1 MFTKD
6 FFKDKLVLFLG
17 FLTVFLTIF
26 NVALVLLQADFGQAK
41 ITFRHWLVNGNS
53 QFEATEP
60 SYLYAFIFVALIV
73 LATSCLMSY
82 KIYDHFRPGAYAT
95 FILSQ
100 IVLVANI
107 FIAEILI
114 TL

>member
-6 FFKDKLVLFLG
+6 FFKDKLILFLG
-17 FLTVFLTIF
+17 FLSVFLTVL
-26 NVALVLLQADFGQAK
+26 NAALILLQADFGQTK
-41 ITFRHWLVNGNS
+41 ITFRHWLVNNNS
-53 QFEATEP
+53 QFDTTEP
-60 SYLYAFIFVALIV
+60 SYLYTFILISFIV
-73 LATSCLMSY
+73 LATSCLMGY
-82 KIYDHFRPGAYAT
+82 KIYDYFRPGAYAV

-107 FIAEILI
+107 FIAEIII